1 MATAKMVWNCDS
13 IAGSKCA
20 QPGSSPKSVG
30 PCLKFWTALAC
41 HRAVWIVGVT
51 CDDVGTTLKEPPR
64 KEGLR
69 SLKLFWA
76 FTSTSWSLAFCA
88 IGDFQAPQGIAQSI
102 LKDLRQEDHEWN
114 QDERFMPR
122 DLKSETA
129 LHQQDGNYST
139 ESWIA
144 HRVSRLSQELA
155 AVVGFPATARKHVQ
169 AAVHEANPQKHVP
182 KYANQNWNQNLPV
195 LLMVVHEKQRK
206 THCFCR
212 WM

>member
-1 MATAKMVWNCDS
+1 MFEILNR
-13 IAGSKCA
+13 
-20 QPGSSPKSVG
+20 
-30 PCLKFWTALAC
+30 PCLPSGSLNCRGHLWWCWDNAQRASKKGGSTFTQAFLSFHLNFVVTGILC
-41 HRAVWIVGVT
+41 HWRQVH
-51 CDDVGTTLKEPPR
+51 
-64 KEGLR
+64 
-69 SLKLFWA
+69 
-76 FTSTSWSLAFCA
+76 
-88 IGDFQAPQGIAQSI
+88 FQAPQGIAQSI

-169 AAVHEANPQKHVP
+169 AAVHEANP
-182 KYANQNWNQNLPV
+182 
-195 LLMVVHEKQRK
+195 
-206 THCFCR
+206 
-212 WM
+212 